1 MWQYRSICY
10 IELYTVTGGNI
21 LVCGSIGVYVI
32 LSCTQLQKSNIL
44 VCGSIGVY
52 VILSC
57 TQLQKVI
64 FLCVAV

>member
-10 IELYTVTGGNI
+10 IELYTVTEGN
-21 LVCGSIGVYVI
+21 L
-32 LSCTQLQKSNIL
+32 L